1 VEERFVLKKIA
12 IEQIS
17 QLTAMLMDQGT
28 LLAPVKEVSGH
39 NFTEIVD
46 PRQVDLDFYNTIMS
60 PKGAFFPQKE
70 DFVKYKIGK
79 PLSEAE
85 PLLLNMKPAFL
96 FGVRPCDVKSFEIMD
111 IHFNDG
117 GIIDP
122 YWHHRRE
129 ATTIFGYA
137 FDLDKPVDPADF
149 FNTLGIYAADPE
161 GSDVFMVKNEKDLL
175 LKGIT
180 HKGEKI
186 LAHLSVLAKA
196 TSADEKYYEEYIKRG
211 KDYKTRFTRVDPEAI
226 ALELEDVFENTDF
239 WKKISS
245 VCLSCGVCTFVCPT
259 CYCFDICDDSLFG
272 KGTRRRVWDSCMFT
286 DFTLEASGHNPRT
299 QVHQRLRQKYC
310 HKYSFHVRKYGVI
323 SCVGCGRCTRYCPVN
338 IDIFNLVDIAAK
350 AKWYQRL

>member
-1 VEERFVLKKIA
+1 MLKKIA

-17 QLTAMLMDQGT
+17 QLTAVLMDQGT

-85 PLLLNMKPAFL
+85 PLLFNMKPAFL

-111 IHFNDG
+111 IHFNHA

-122 YWHHRRE
+122 YWHYRRE

-161 GSDVFMVKNEKDLL
+161 GSDVFMVKKEKDLL

-196 TSADEKYYEEYIKRG
+196 TSADEKYYE
-211 KDYKTRFTRVDPEAI
+211 
-226 ALELEDVFENTDF
+226 
-239 WKKISS
+239 
-245 VCLSCGVCTFVCPT
+245 
-259 CYCFDICDDSLFG
+259 
-272 KGTRRRVWDSCMFT
+272 
-286 DFTLEASGHNPRT
+286 
-299 QVHQRLRQKYC
+299 
-310 HKYSFHVRKYGVI
+310 
-323 SCVGCGRCTRYCPVN
+323 
-338 IDIFNLVDIAAK
+338 
-350 AKWYQRL
+350 